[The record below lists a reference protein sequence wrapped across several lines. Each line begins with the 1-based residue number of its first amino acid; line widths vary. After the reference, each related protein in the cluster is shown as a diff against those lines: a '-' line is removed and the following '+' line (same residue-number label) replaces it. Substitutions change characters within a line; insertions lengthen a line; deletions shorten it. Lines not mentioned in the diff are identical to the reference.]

1 MEKGRVP
8 GVKML
13 EAGIGE
19 LLLDLGLGDYRFMG
33 H

>member
-8 GVKML
+8 GVKVL
-13 EAGIGE
+13 EAGNGE
-19 LLLDLGLGDYRFMG
+19 LLLEMGSGVYRFMG